1 MCVSKLGFQFQLNH
15 PSCTANFFW
24 GGLRLGVEN
33 PQVKFPRT
41 HVHAFASRLIPPP
54 KCFPDT
60 WIRLLDADGKS
71 SSSIFFQMAVWW
83 WFTRVQSIKN
93 HQKKTNPY
101 TSVLLRAPYQIWVG
115 NYNSTCRGEQKPS
128 WKIPVFTHWVPSAPL
143 AANQPSWKPTCHN
156 NPLPHPHHLRQ
167 KSGRLD
173 MLTKCSTQKKNST
186 DSCFLL
192 ENKGNSLANLTIP
205 YFWEEICS
213 FVSL

>member
-1 MCVSKLGFQFQLNH
+1 MCLKIGVSVPTKSPQLHSKFLLGGSPTRGRKPTGKISTNTCPCICIKIDSATKVLPRYLDSLVGCGWKKFQFHILPN
-15 PSCTANFFW
+15 
-24 GGLRLGVEN
+24 GGLMVIY
-33 PQVKFPRT
+33 QSTIHK
-41 HVHAFASRLIPPP
+41 
-54 KCFPDT
+54 
-60 WIRLLDADGKS
+60 KS
-71 SSSIFFQMAVWW
+71 P
-83 WFTRVQSIKN
+83 
-93 HQKKTNPY
+93 KKTNPY